1 MPFEF
6 IIIASAIIGF
16 IKGITEDEDL
26 STIIEKI
33 IYRRK

>member
-1 MPFEF
+1 MSLEF

-16 IKGITEDEDL
+16 IKGITEDEDFPE
-26 STIIEKI
+26 IIEKI